1 MLLTF
6 VTTNRLL
13 SELMEECLLF
23 LHGTFFKWLW
33 TPFSSYG
40 YLWLE
45 LVLRPLVTKWCIVF
59 VITMCLKLKE
69 ETKILLTFINLIK
82 YGYRVVFEN
91 MSLLVSNI
99 KKKVFGV
106 LKSFLSF
113 LRKYENTK
121 THNMFFLCYLR
132 FKSLRLIYIFIGC
145 KKGMTIVEEYD
156 RRSLYDPMFIK
167 CHHHLHLVS
176 KF

>member
-69 ETKILLTFINLIK
+69 ETKILLTFIN
-82 YGYRVVFEN
+82 
-91 MSLLVSNI
+91 LVSNI